1 MGFLKTLTR
10 PLRSKARGLSG
21 ERRIRRILR
30 HSCPFFATHYTLNGC
45 IVRDRK
51 GNTHEIDHVEI
62 RRGGVFCI
70 ETKNI
75 AGRLMGRDGDECWHA
90 EQGRRGIAF
99 RNPLKQNA
107 VHVRALREIL
117 PEGIPVVPLAVFA
130 SDNARRLGI
139 PGVIDSSDLRSYLR
153 SSDSVSCLR
162 RKDVNCLQ
170 DEPKGL
176 DVGVPSKDSVSG
188 FSLAPHPSG

>member
-1 MGFLKTLTR
+1 MPRTLAR

-90 EQGRRGIAF
+90 EQGRRCIAF

-117 PEGIPVVPLAVFA
+117 PEGIPAVPLAVFA

-162 RKDVNCLQ
+162 RKDMKRVRAAIGAAS
-170 DEPKGL
+170 E
-176 DVGVPSKDSVSG
+176 GVSRREHIRSVKKRHG
-188 FSLAPHPSG
+188 API